1 MEPRPIEL
9 EFADGRKYTL
19 EFDRSSVAFAEKR
32 GFSGDNFDAQA
43 MNSVTDL
50 FFLAFRMHHPQ
61 LSKEQ
66 TNKILFEELGGL
78 TDEMAQRLVDLFNKP
93 YLALTNTEGKPKNP
107 NLTVI
112 M

>member
-9 EFADGRKYTL
+9 EFTDGRKYTL

-32 GFSGDNFDAQA
+32 GFSGDNFDDMA
-43 MNSVTDL
+43 MNAVTEF

-66 TNKILFEELGGL
+66 TNKILFDDLGGL
-78 TDEMAQRLVDLFNKP
+78 SEAMMQRLVELYNKP
-93 YLALTNTEGKPKNP
+93 YLTLTNEDGKPKNP